1 MTRIAIIGTGI
12 SGMGAAYLLH
22 AGGHDI
28 TVYEKNSV
36 TGGHTRTKEVVY
48 DGKTIPVDTGFIVYN
63 TPNYPNLTAMFKH
76 LGVATQKSDMSF
88 AVTID
93 HGRLEWGARTL
104 NSVFGQRSNLLRPS
118 FYRMIRDLLRFN
130 ANAVAMV
137 EQHPSLTL
145 GDMIAAMKLG
155 DGFLR
160 YYLLPMGGAIWSCPP
175 KTMLGFPAATFVRFF
190 QNHALLDIKNQHQ
203 WYTVT
208 GGSREY
214 MAKLTAPYRDH
225 IRTDCGVVRVVRSPG
240 HVRITDSRGETHE
253 YDRVVFACHANEA
266 LAMLS
271 GPSDEERNVLGAFS
285 YQKNVAYLHRDSSI
299 MPKRKTCWASWVY
312 HAQGRAGDE
321 ADIGVTYWMNLL
333 QSIDRHMPLFVT
345 LNPVQP
351 IDPELV
357 FDTHVF
363 EHPVFTREAIAA
375 QTQIPA
381 LQGKQNSW
389 FCGAY
394 TRYGFHEDGLGSA
407 VKVAESMGVPIPWH

>member
-1 MTRIAIIGTGI
+1 MARTAIIGTGI

-22 AGGHDI
+22 TGGHAI
-28 TVYEKNSV
+28 TVYEKNKS
-36 TGGHTRTKEVVY
+36 TGGHTRTLEVDYAGTV
-48 DGKTIPVDTGFIVYN
+48 IPVDTGFIVHN
-63 TPNYPNLTAMFKH
+63 QPNYPHLTAMFRH

-88 AVTID
+88 AITVD
-93 HGRLEWGARTL
+93 QGRLEWGARTL
-104 NSVFGQRSNLLRPS
+104 NSVFGQRSNLFRPS

-137 EQHPSLTL
+137 ENNPSMTL
-145 GDMIAAMKLG
+145 GEMIAAMKLG

-175 KTMLGFPAATFVRFF
+175 KTMLGFPAVTFVRFF

-214 MAKLTAPYRDH
+214 MAKLTAPYREH
-225 IRTDCGVVRVVRSPG
+225 IRTDCGVTRVVRTG
-240 HVRITDSRGETHE
+240 DKVHITDSRGETLE

-266 LAMLS
+266 LAMLADAS
-271 GPSDEERNVLGAFS
+271 PEERNVLGAFG
-285 YQKNVAYLHRDSSI
+285 YQKNTAYLHRDTSI
-299 MPKRKTCWASWVY
+299 MPKRKACWASWVY
-312 HAQGRAGDE
+312 HAEGKVGDE
-321 ADIGVTYWMNLL
+321 PDIAVTYWMNLL
-333 QSIDRHMPLFVT
+333 QSIDMRTPLFVT

-351 IDPELV
+351 IDPALV

-363 EHPVFTREAIAA
+363 EHPIFTREAIDA
-375 QTQIPA
+375 QTQIPG

-394 TRYGFHEDGLGSA
+394 TRYGFHEDGLSSA
-407 VKVAESMGVPIPWH
+407 VKVAESMGVPIPWY